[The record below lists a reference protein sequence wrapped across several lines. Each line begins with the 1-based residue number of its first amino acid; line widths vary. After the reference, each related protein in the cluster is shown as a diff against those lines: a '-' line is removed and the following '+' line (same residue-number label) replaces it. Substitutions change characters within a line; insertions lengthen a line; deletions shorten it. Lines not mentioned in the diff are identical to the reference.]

1 MRETWRKERKGR
13 SETGTVLYVSHR
25 TGAEDRG
32 EAFGRRRRWCRLLS
46 FKSNKYLHTS
56 ESNRLAEE
64 RNHFPTLAF

>member
-32 EAFGRRRRWCRLLS
+32 EALGGGGGGVGYCLLRAINIYTQV
-46 FKSNKYLHTS
+46 KVTG
-56 ESNRLAEE
+56 
-64 RNHFPTLAF
+64 